1 MLNQDKTILGNDL
14 VEGYKQYTIRPG
26 ETISLD
32 ETLDK
37 ETKYVGIVAF
47 YNRVGED
54 QPWKMLLSKKQLKN
68 KKPLVVELV
77 DNKVVIQET
86 EKKVK

>member
-1 MLNQDKTILGNDL
+1 MKLHLIVTCLIKIKTILGSDL

-54 QPWKMLLSKKQLKN
+54 QPWKMLLSKK
-68 KKPLVVELV
+68 
-77 DNKVVIQET
+77 T
-86 EKKVK
+86 A